1 MRFTAK
7 KGEKQVIVG
16 TEGSYVILC
25 HKYKNPT
32 QAEIAARKLKN
43 QYKKQNWDVKVIVKS
58 LREESPVPPQ
68 GRGKKKRVVRL
79 FGYKTIL
86 EE

>member
-32 QAEIAARKLKN
+32 QAEIAAKKLKDN
-43 QYKKQNWDVKVIVKS
+43 YRREGWNIEVIVKS

-68 GRGKKKRVVRL
+68 RREKKKRIVRL
-79 FGYKTIL
+79 FGYKTIV